1 MIQDRTRSLAS
12 DERTILAAMLRS
24 PSSGGAPL
32 AALLTFLV
40 TTGLGLIFLP
50 ASWTTGFPSLAPA
63 VVGGVAAASVYRRM
77 RRSQHESPWLQS
89 VSRDLGDGVVL
100 MTTYH
105 VVDAIRVEEAEDE
118 GSQYYLKLE
127 DGRVAFLAGQY
138 LYELEED
145 GSFPNRIVT
154 VTRAPHSAVVLDVA
168 CEGDPLAP
176 SASRPTFSREEF
188 EKGIPADGALLDVDF
203 DELRPSRP

>member
-1 MIQDRTRSLAS
+1 
-12 DERTILAAMLRS
+12 MLRS

-40 TTGLGLIFLP
+40 ISGVGLILLP
-50 ASWTTGFPSLAPA
+50 ASWMTGLPSLAPA
-63 VVGGVAAASVYRRM
+63 GVAGLAAAYVYRRM
-77 RRSQHESPWLQS
+77 RRSQRESPWLQS
-89 VSRDLGDGVVL
+89 VSRDLTEGVAL
-100 MTTYH
+100 STTYH
-105 VVDAIRVEEAEDE
+105 IVDAIRVEEAEDE

-154 VTRAPHSAVVLDVA
+154 VTRAAHSALVLDVA
-168 CEGDPLAP
+168 CAGDPLAP
-176 SASRPTFSREEF
+176 SASRPPFSREEF
-188 EKGIPADGALLDVDF
+188 TKGIPADGALLEVDF
-203 DELRPSRP
+203 EALKQARPS